1 MNLTN
6 CFTVAIYHL
15 NTRFKLP
22 KSWGKYTLDINN
34 MDYFVKYQRRFLAKK
49 QHIDFFDS
57 FCTQVKK
64 AKKDDVVLTPTS
76 VGVAI
81 NRFTYW
87 VWSEDLGRVVHKQ
100 LNKECL
106 IMRVDHG

>member
-1 MNLTN
+1 MILTN

-22 KSWGKYTLDINN
+22 KGWGKYTLDVNN

-49 QHIDFFDS
+49 QHIGFFNS

-64 AKKDDVVLTPTS
+64 AKKDDVVLTSTT

-81 NRFTYW
+81 NRFAYW
-87 VWSEDLGRVVHKQ
+87 VWSEDLGCVVHKNI
-100 LNKECL
+100 NKDCL
-106 IMRVDHG
+106 IMRPTNG